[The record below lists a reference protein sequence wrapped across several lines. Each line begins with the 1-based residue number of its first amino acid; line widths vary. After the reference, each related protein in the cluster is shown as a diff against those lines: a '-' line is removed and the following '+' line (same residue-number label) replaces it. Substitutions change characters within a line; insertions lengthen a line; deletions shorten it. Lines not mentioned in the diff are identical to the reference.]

1 MHFSVKCSCFRH
13 LLGENPKGTWRLKIT
28 DNPNQDDAMSFF
40 GSDSGDDV
48 ETLEEQ
54 VIDTQT
60 KLKKAQWD
68 AMRKQVNLFLQ
79 PQMYHIILLSLIY
92 FE

>member
-1 MHFSVKCSCFRH
+1 
-13 LLGENPKGTWRLKIT
+13 
-28 DNPNQDDAMSFF
+28 MSFF

-68 AMRKQVNLFLQ
+68 AMRKQVSILKTLFPRRVYL
-79 PQMYHIILLSLIY
+79 HC
-92 FE
+92 